1 MLLVLKLLK
10 LEKELLLHRY
20 DVSLKSK
27 RKIKTKKN
35 PLMLWQKRIQLVIIN
50 YKATLNLE
58 AHYSAELK
66 GTILRKV

>member
-20 DVSLKSK
+20 DVSLKTK
-27 RKIKTKKN
+27 RKIKTKK

-58 AHYSAELK
+58 AHYSAEFK